1 MENASCTYLREHR
14 HAYIYVRNIKNYFYF
29 GKWYNTIRNY
39 FSEFWLIENSIISQD
54 IKWSFGLFVV
64 FCGPMSGKLRDQ
76 GLRLATMNMSYNIV
90 IRDNQVYVI
99 KIKSIFISTSGFGN
113 TICKYFSEKCV
124 NLKCKYSRV
133 FTFWGKGE
141 GGGLKPP
148 RASSLL
154 QLNTLQMIVV
164 YAYPLFLWYLAYING
179 ERKIPEEINMISR
192 FESKCELAAST
203 KPMGFVLNTT
213 NLFSDKFPEL
223 TFLFIILFIILYL
236 YIQCL
241 EY

>member
-1 MENASCTYLREHR
+1 MIVWLVCCLLWSHEWETQRPRST
-14 HAYIYVRNIKNYFYF
+14 F
-29 GKWYNTIRNY
+29 G
-39 FSEFWLIENSIISQD
+39 
-54 IKWSFGLFVV
+54 
-64 FCGPMSGKLRDQ
+64 
-76 GLRLATMNMSYNIV
+76 LATMNMSYNIV

-164 YAYPLFLWYLAYING
+164 YAYPLFL
-179 ERKIPEEINMISR
+179 
-192 FESKCELAAST
+192 
-203 KPMGFVLNTT
+203 
-213 NLFSDKFPEL
+213 
-223 TFLFIILFIILYL
+223 
-236 YIQCL
+236 
-241 EY
+241 